1 MIGERLEKL
10 RNVMKT
16 MEVDCC
22 LIPTSDDHDSEY
34 VSDFFAVRRYFSGF
48 TGSAGTLAVTESE
61 AALFTD
67 GRYFIQAAKE
77 LEGTEIQLMKMGE
90 PEVPTLKEYLEKVLR
105 EGQTLGFDGRVISVK
120 EAEDYEK
127 ILQKKQGRIIW
138 DMDPAEGIWEDR
150 PHLPANP
157 VYILDECYCGE
168 SVEKKIERVRG
179 QMREKEAD
187 VHILTTLDDIAWLFN
202 LRGSDVDYCPVF
214 LAYTV
219 IRMDEVLLFADKS
232 EVSLYLKENKVTLR
246 PYRDFYDYVSEL
258 HGEKVLISRNRMNY
272 RLYKSL
278 AEDLV
283 VIDEANPT
291 AMMKAVKNPTE
302 IENLRKAHLKDAVAV
317 TRFMFWLKNNVGK
330 IPMTEISAEE
340 YLEQLRRE
348 QTNFIEPSFRT
359 ICAYGANGAIIHY
372 SAQAEN
378 CAQIMP
384 TGLLM
389 VDSGGHYSEGSTDI
403 TRTFVLGPV
412 TAVMKYHF
420 TLVLRSM
427 LRLANTRFLYGCR
440 GANLDIRAREV
451 FWEQG
456 LDYKHGTGHG
466 VGYLLNVHE
475 GPNNFHWKVVD
486 NKPNS
491 AVLEDGMVTTDEPG
505 IYIEGSHG
513 IRLENELLCRKGEKN
528 EFGQFMCFENLTWV
542 PIDLDGV
549 AVDQLTAEERNW
561 LNDYHRQVCE
571 KLTPYFEGKELAWL
585 EEATREV

>member
-10 RNVMKT
+10 RNAMK
-16 MEVDCC
+16 MEKVDCC
-22 LIPTSDDHDSEY
+22 LIPTSDYHDSEY

-48 TGSAGTLAVTESE
+48 TGSAGTLVVAESE

-90 PEVPTLKEYLEKVLR
+90 PEVPTLKEYLEKVLQD
-105 EGQTLGFDGRVISVK
+105 GQTLGFDGRVIPAK

-127 ILQKKQGRIIW
+127 ILQKKQGRIVW

-150 PHLPANP
+150 PHLPGNP
-157 VYILDECYCGE
+157 VYILDECYSGE
-168 SVEKKIERVRG
+168 SVEKKIERVRS
-179 QMREKEAD
+179 QMKEKGAD

-202 LRGSDVDYCPVF
+202 LRGSDVDSCPVF
-214 LAYTV
+214 LPYAG
-219 IRMDEVLLFADKS
+219 IRMDGVLLFADKS
-232 EVSLYLKENKVTLR
+232 EVDLYLKENKVTLR
-246 PYRDFYDYVSEL
+246 PYRDIYDYVSGL
-258 HGEKVLISRNRMNY
+258 HGEKLLVNRGRMNY

-278 AEDLV
+278 AEDMV

-317 TRFMFWLKNNVGK
+317 TRFMFWLKDNVGK

-372 SAQAEN
+372 SAQEES

-384 TGLLM
+384 KGLLM

-412 TAVMKYHF
+412 TAEMKYHF

-456 LDYKHGTGHG
+456 LDFKHGTGHG

-475 GPNNFHWKVVD
+475 GPNSFHWKIVD

-491 AVLEDGMVTTDEPG
+491 AVLEEGMVTTDEPG

-549 AVDQLTAEERNW
+549 AIDQLTAEERNW

-585 EEATREV
+585 EEATREI

>member
-1 MIGERLEKL
+1 MIAGRLEKL
-10 RNVMKT
+10 RNVMKAA
-16 MEVDCC
+16 EVDCC
-22 LIPTSDDHDSEY
+22 LIPTSDYHDSEY
-34 VSDFFAVRRYFSGF
+34 VSEFFAVRRYFSGF
-48 TGSAGTLAVTESE
+48 TGSAGTLVVSKSE

-77 LEGTEIQLMKMGE
+77 LEGTEIQLMKIGE
-90 PEVPTLKEYLEKVLR
+90 PEVPTLKEYLEKVLQD
-105 EGQTLGFDGRVISVK
+105 GQTLGFDGRVIPAK

-127 ILQKKQGRIIW
+127 ILQKKQGRIVW

-157 VYILDECYCGE
+157 VHILDENFCGE
-168 SVEKKIERVRG
+168 SVEKKIERVRK
-179 QMREKEAD
+179 QMKEKEAD

-214 LAYTV
+214 LSYAV

-246 PYRDFYDYVSEL
+246 PYRDFYNYVSEL
-258 HGEKVLISRNRMNY
+258 HGEKVLVSRNRMNY

-278 AEDLV
+278 AEDMV
-283 VIDEANPT
+283 VIDEPNPT

-302 IENLRKAHLKDAVAV
+302 IENIRKAHLKDAVAV
-317 TRFMFWLKNNVGK
+317 TRFMFWLKDNVGK

-372 SAQAEN
+372 SAQKEN
-378 CAQIMP
+378 CAQIEP

-412 TAVMKYHF
+412 TAEMKYHF

-475 GPNNFHWKVVD
+475 GPNNFHWKIVD
-486 NKPNS
+486 NKPNG
-491 AVLEDGMVTTDEPG
+491 AVLEEGMVTTDEPG

-528 EFGQFMCFENLTWV
+528 EFGQFMYFENLTWV

-549 AVDQLTAEERNW
+549 AVDQLTDEERNW

>member
-1 MIGERLEKL
+1 MIAERLEKL
-10 RNVMKT
+10 RNAMK
-16 MEVDCC
+16 MAEVDCC
-22 LIPTSDDHDSEY
+22 LIPTSDYHDSEY

-48 TGSAGTLAVTESE
+48 TGSAGTLVVAESE

-77 LEGTEIQLMKMGE
+77 LEGTEIQLMKIGE
-90 PEVPTLKEYLEKVLR
+90 PEVPTLKEYLEKVLQ
-105 EGQTLGFDGRVISVK
+105 EGQTLGFDGRVIPAK

-127 ILQKKQGRIIW
+127 ILQKKQGRIVW

-150 PHLPANP
+150 PYLPANP
-157 VYILDECYCGE
+157 VHILDESYCGE
-168 SVEKKIERVRG
+168 SAEKKIERVRKK
-179 QMREKEAD
+179 MKEKEAD

-214 LAYTV
+214 LAYAV

-246 PYRDFYDYVSEL
+246 PYRDFYNYVSEL
-258 HGEKVLISRNRMNY
+258 HGEKVLVSRNRMNY

-278 AEDLV
+278 AEDMV

-302 IENLRKAHLKDAVAV
+302 IENIRKAHLKDAVAV

-372 SAQAEN
+372 SAQEEN

-384 TGLLM
+384 KGLLM

-440 GANLDIRAREV
+440 GTNLDIRAREV

-475 GPNNFHWKVVD
+475 GPNNFHWKIVD

-491 AVLEDGMVTTDEPG
+491 AVLEEGMVTTDEPG